1 MFSVEADDI
10 NRLIKISW
18 SENVSADEMR
28 ECAEQLR
35 ALTADLRPGFRL
47 LSDLTGL
54 ESMDPTGASYIAAMM
69 DVFAAKQ
76 VGLIV
81 RVIPDPHKDI
91 GLSILS
97 YFHYGSQVQIVTYQ
111 NLRVAKPLRLNGSVA
126 ALELTRSLAIG
137 CAKLDRHRAEQT
149 NNVAME

>member
-28 ECAEQLR
+28 QCAERLR
-35 ALTADLRPGFRL
+35 AFIADMKPGFRL
-47 LSDLTGL
+47 LNDLTGL
-54 ESMDPTGASYIAAMM
+54 ESTDPNGASYIAAMM
-69 DVFAAKQ
+69 DFLTAKQ

-91 GLSILS
+91 GLHILS

-111 NLRVAKPLRLNGSVA
+111 NLRD
-126 ALELTRSLAIG
+126 ALQSLS
-137 CAKLDRHRAEQT
+137 D
-149 NNVAME
+149 

>member
-10 NRLIKISW
+10 NRLIKITW

-35 ALTADLRPGFRL
+35 ALTVDIGPGFRL
-47 LSDLTGL
+47 LSDLSGL
-54 ESMDPTGASYIAAMM
+54 ESMDPTGASYIAAIM
-69 DVFAAKQ
+69 DLFAAKQ

-91 GLSILS
+91 GLNILS
-97 YFHYGSQVQIVTYQ
+97 HFHYSSQVQVVTYQ
-111 NLRVAKPLRLNGSVA
+111 NLRDALQRLS
-126 ALELTRSLAIG
+126 
-137 CAKLDRHRAEQT
+137 D
-149 NNVAME
+149 